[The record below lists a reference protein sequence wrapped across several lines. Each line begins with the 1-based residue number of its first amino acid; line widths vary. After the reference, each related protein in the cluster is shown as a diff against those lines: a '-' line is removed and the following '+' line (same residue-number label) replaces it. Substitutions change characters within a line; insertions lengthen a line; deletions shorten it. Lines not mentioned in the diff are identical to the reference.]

1 MSGRTPR
8 GSAAPRAPTPMQEQ
22 YLRLKSEVGDALLFF
37 RLGDFYE
44 LFGADAEVAAPI
56 LEVVLTSRE
65 VAPGVRQPMCGVPHH
80 AVTGYAARLLA
91 RGLSVA
97 FADQMEDPS
106 QARGLVRREVT
117 RLLTPGT
124 VAEPEMLEALGE
136 RLLAVAFGTELAVCD
151 VSTGGVRLALCGD
164 AGGEG
169 AAAAGGMLQELACL
183 RPAEVVVPATGA
195 PAGVVQ
201 WAEAEHVAL
210 HPLAAE
216 QFRAGA
222 AGAVWSD
229 APDSPALGALVHY
242 LRHTLRGD
250 LAGLRPVEVYR
261 PSSHLALDPTA
272 LRTLEVVE
280 PMAEGATGATLFGA
294 LDRCATAMGRRQL
307 RFWLLHPL
315 QDVVAIA
322 ARQDAV
328 GELARKPLF
337 REGLRSALRGV
348 HDLERLAARVLN
360 GRIGPRE
367 LSALGVSLRALPT
380 ALSALRGC
388 DAEWLR
394 RQCASA
400 DPLGPLAEQLRRALA
415 EDPPSL
421 ARDGGIF
428 AAGYDEELD
437 TLRAA
442 GRDGRAWLAEFEARE
457 RERTGIRSL
466 KVGFHKVFGYY
477 LEVSATNRVAVP
489 GDYIRKQTLAAGE
502 RFATEELKR
511 LEETILGAQERALRR
526 EQVLFAELR
535 ERAAAD
541 GAALQRTATAVAALD
556 ALASLAETAA
566 RWGWVRPVVDHSG
579 ELQISSGRHPVLDQ
593 QLGSGRFVP
602 NDTALGGRAARVVL
616 LTGPNMAGKST
627 YMRQVA
633 LITLLAHVGSFV
645 PAAEARIGLVD
656 RVFTRVGASDD
667 LAGGRSTFM
676 VEMTEVAAALHQ
688 ASERSLLLLDEV
700 GRGTGTRDGLAIAW
714 AVLEDIATRLR
725 ARALFATHYH
735 ELAAAAAALPGAA
748 SAHAEVRE
756 GPDGVV
762 FLHRIAPG
770 PSDRSY
776 GVAVAALAGVP
787 AGVLARAREVLLR
800 LENGLDPADE
810 SAAAAPDAPDRPDP
824 RLKDLVLRL
833 AALEPLELTPL
844 QALAVL
850 SELQAL
856 ARETL
861 GDRTA

>member
-1 MSGRTPR
+1 MTRT
-8 GSAAPRAPTPMQEQ
+8 AAGPRAPTPMQEQ
-22 YLRLKSEVGDALLFF
+22 YLRLKAEVGDALLFF

-44 LFGADAEVAAPI
+44 LFGADAEAAAPI

-65 VAPGVRQPMCGVPHH
+65 VSPGVREPMCGVPHH

-124 VAEPEMLEALGE
+124 VADPEVLEALGE
-136 RLLAVAFGTELAVCD
+136 RLLAVAAGTTLAVCD
-151 VSTGGVRLALCGD
+151 ASTGGVRLALCADGD
-164 AGGEG
+164 
-169 AAAAGGMLQELACL
+169 AAAASGCLLQELARL
-183 RPAEVVVPATGA
+183 RPAEVVVPETDA
-195 PAGVVQ
+195 PAGVAQ
-201 WAEAEHVAL
+201 WAQRENVAL
-210 HPLAAE
+210 RSLPAADFRSEVAAALWPGAPESAALSGLA
-216 QFRAGA
+216 
-222 AGAVWSD
+222 S
-229 APDSPALGALVHY
+229 Y

-250 LAGLRPVEVYR
+250 LAGLRPPEVYR
-261 PSSHLALDPTA
+261 PSAYLALDPTA

-280 PMAEGATGATLFGA
+280 RLADGATGATLFGA

-315 QDVVAIA
+315 QDVAEIA

-328 GELARKPLF
+328 GELARRPLF
-337 REGLRSALRGV
+337 REGLRNALRGV

-367 LSALGVSLRALPT
+367 LAALGTSLRALPA
-380 ALSALRGC
+380 ALAALRGC
-388 DAEWLR
+388 DAAWLR
-394 RQCASA
+394 AQGASA
-400 DPLGPLAEQLRRALA
+400 DPLGPLAELLGCALA
-415 EDPPSL
+415 ADPPVL

-428 AAGYDEELD
+428 AEGHDAELD
-437 TLRAA
+437 ALRAA
-442 GRDGRAWLAEFEARE
+442 ARDGRTWLAEFEARE
-457 RERTGIRSL
+457 RTRTGIRSL

-477 LEVSATNRVAVP
+477 LEISAANRHPVP
-489 GDYIRKQTLAAGE
+489 PDYVRKQTLAGCE

-526 EQVLFAELR
+526 EQVLFARLR

-541 GAALQRTATAVAALD
+541 GPVLQRTATAVAALD
-556 ALASLAETAA
+556 AVASLAETAA

-579 ELQISSGRHPVLDQ
+579 ELQITSGRHPVLEQ

-633 LITLLAHVGSFV
+633 LITLLAHTGSFV

-656 RVFTRVGASDD
+656 RIFTRVGASDD

-676 VEMTEVAAALHQ
+676 VEMTEVAEALHQ

-735 ELAAAAAALPGAA
+735 ELAAAAAGLPGAA

-787 AGVLARAREVLLR
+787 AVVLARAREVLWR
-800 LENGLDPADE
+800 LENGVDPAGE
-810 SAAAAPDAPDRPDP
+810 TAAAAALPDRPDP
-824 RLKDLVLRL
+824 RLEELVRRL
-833 AALEPLELTPL
+833 AGLEPLELTPL

-861 GDRTA
+861 SGGPA

>member
-1 MSGRTPR
+1 
-8 GSAAPRAPTPMQEQ
+8 MQEQ
-22 YLRLKSEVGDALLFF
+22 YLRLKAEVGDALLFF

-44 LFGADAEVAAPI
+44 LFGNDAEVAAPI

-65 VAPGVRQPMCGVPHH
+65 VSPGVREPMCGVPHH
-80 AVTGYAARLLA
+80 AVIGYAARLLA

-106 QARGLVRREVT
+106 QARGLVRRAVT

-124 VAEPEMLEALGE
+124 VADPDVLETLGE
-136 RLLAVAFGTELAVCD
+136 RLLAVAAGTTLAVCD
-151 VSTGGVRLALCGD
+151 VSTGGVRLALC
-164 AGGEG
+164 AGEG
-169 AAAAGGMLQELACL
+169 DGDAAAAGACVLQELARL
-183 RPAEVVVPATGA
+183 RPAEVVVPQGA
-195 PAGVVQ
+195 VPAGLAE
-201 WAEAEHVAL
+201 WARSEGVAL
-210 HPLAAE
+210 REWPASDFRPEAA
-216 QFRAGA
+216 A
-222 AGAVWSD
+222 ALWPA
-229 APDSPALGALVHY
+229 APEAAALGGLDAY

-250 LAGLRPVEVYR
+250 LAGLRPPEVYR
-261 PSSHLALDPTA
+261 PSAYLALDPTA

-280 PMAEGATGATLFGA
+280 RLADGAGSATLFGV

-315 QDVVAIA
+315 QDATEIA
-322 ARQDAV
+322 ARQEAV
-328 GELARKPLF
+328 GELVRRPLF
-337 REGLRSALRGV
+337 REALRSALRGV
-348 HDLERLAARVLN
+348 HDLERLATRVLN

-367 LSALGVSLRALPT
+367 GAALGTSLRALPA
-380 ALSALRGC
+380 ALAALRGC
-388 DAEWLR
+388 EAEWLATR
-394 RQCASA
+394 GASA
-400 DPLGPLAEQLRRALA
+400 DPLEPLAEWLGRALA
-415 EDPPSL
+415 ADPPVL

-428 AAGYDEELD
+428 AAGHDAELD
-437 TLRAA
+437 ALRAA
-442 GRDGRAWLAEFEARE
+442 GRDGRGWLAEFEARE
-457 RERTGIRSL
+457 RDRTGIRSL

-477 LEVSATNRVAVP
+477 LEVSAANRNPVP
-489 GDYIRKQTLAAGE
+489 PEYVRKQTLAGCE
-502 RFATEELKR
+502 RFVTDELKR
-511 LEETILGAQERALRR
+511 LEETILGAHERALRR

-535 ERAAAD
+535 ERCAAD
-541 GAALQRTATAVAALD
+541 GPALQRTAAAVSALD

-579 ELQISSGRHPVLDQ
+579 ELQITSGRHPVLEQ

-656 RVFTRVGASDD
+656 RIFTRVGASDD

-676 VEMTEVAAALHQ
+676 VEMTEVAQALRQ

-735 ELAAAAAALPGAA
+735 ELAAAAAGLPGAA

-756 GPDGVV
+756 APDGVV

-787 AGVLARAREVLLR
+787 AVVLGRARQVLRR
-800 LENGLDPADE
+800 LEDGVDPLGE
-810 SAAAAPDAPDRPDP
+810 TAAAAAGPDRPDP
-824 RLKDLVLRL
+824 RLEALARRL

-844 QALAVL
+844 QALALL

-861 GDRTA
+861 DGAPA